1 MADQKLSLKS
11 GFCTYDFLV
20 SPTII
25 AGCQSVVT
33 DHRFPIIGQQE
44 DISSTLQKIG
54 MDLKFIGQFD
64 LIINLDG
71 GGSGQA
77 ENEKQANHILY
88 EYMREHI
95 ASSDGKNIN
104 GKSSRYTI
112 EELRNLLTEVKDL
125 KPKVTEEVNGVVEQ
139 YLILVEKASYD
150 AKSSMLR
157 LVCAHAKLCQRE
169 ITTLFDVISCIILK
183 ESICY
188 TGIFAELT
196 DLKFFFKNLEEYFVS
211 ETIILETL
219 DKNSGS

>member
-25 AGCQSVVT
+25 AGCQSILT
-33 DHRFPIIGQQE
+33 EHRFPVIGQQE
-44 DISSTLQKIG
+44 DVTCTLQKIG

-95 ASSDGKNIN
+95 GTSDGKQTG
-104 GKSSRYTI
+104 GKSSRYSI

-125 KPKVTEEVNGVVEQ
+125 KPKITDEVNGVVEQ
-139 YLILVEKASYD
+139 YLILTEKASYD
-150 AKSSMLR
+150 SKSSMLR
-157 LVCAHAKLCQRE
+157 LVTAHAKLCQRE
-169 ITTLFDVISCIILK
+169 ITTLFDVVSCII
-183 ESICY
+183 
-188 TGIFAELT
+188 
-196 DLKFFFKNLEEYFVS
+196 
-211 ETIILETL
+211 
-219 DKNSGS
+219 